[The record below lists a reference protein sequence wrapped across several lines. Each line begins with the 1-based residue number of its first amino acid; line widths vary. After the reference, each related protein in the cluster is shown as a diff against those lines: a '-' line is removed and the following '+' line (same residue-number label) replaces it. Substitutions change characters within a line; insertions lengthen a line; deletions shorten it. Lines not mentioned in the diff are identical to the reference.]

1 MPKVWSGDKGSVAWS
16 EFAHSVYVYAS
27 ALDNIGDPR
36 VILDHVVKAFP
47 HLPPT
52 RDDIEAMA
60 DEPTLQCSQSG
71 FFDKAIY
78 NMLSTVTSGSAGLMV
93 RQADAGNGLRAWR
106 ALSKWYNPVS
116 VLDRT
121 SSLTRVMH
129 PGMVKDV
136 AGLHNAIEQW
146 EIKMA
151 EHESR
156 FSAPIGEDHK
166 MLLCSA

>member
-1 MPKVWSGDKGSVAWS
+1 MAWS

-27 ALDNIGDPR
+27 ALDNIGDQR

-60 DEPTLQCSQSG
+60 DEPTLRCSQSG

-93 RQADAGNGLRAWR
+93 RQAEAGNGLKAWR
-106 ALSKWYNPVS
+106 A
-116 VLDRT
+116 
-121 SSLTRVMH
+121 
-129 PGMVKDV
+129 
-136 AGLHNAIEQW
+136 
-146 EIKMA
+146 
-151 EHESR
+151 
-156 FSAPIGEDHK
+156 
-166 MLLCSA
+166 C